1 MFGGSAGYSISISG
15 ETRGVV
21 QDLACT
27 SPSGLITLL
36 SAMTGRLDRTPLA
49 LLGDISGDFGD
60 FGDRDGDPGELF
72 SDTLALPPLLG
83 SMV

>member
-1 MFGGSAGYSISISG
+1 
-15 ETRGVV
+15 V
-21 QDLACT
+21 
-27 SPSGLITLL
+27 LITLL

-49 LLGDISGDFGD
+49 LPGDLRGDFGD

-72 SDTLALPPLLG
+72 TDTWALPHLLG